1 MSDIDGARE
10 FYGLVKKPE
19 LSAKEERIVGDILA
33 KIREHQR
40 RDRKQQLY
48 SSPPAEKL
56 ISL

>member
-1 MSDIDGARE
+1 MSDLDGVRE

-19 LSAKEERIVGDILA
+19 LSVKEERIAGDVLA

-48 SSPPAEKL
+48 SSSPEKL
-56 ISL
+56 LSP